1 MKRAQSG
8 WWLWTNLT
16 KQHFSQTDLISPFLW
31 SGLNKCSGSRN
42 LLVFRSKLIQFLP
55 ENGKHLNWNSIIFKK
70 SNIIM
75 VLILILMMTDPSAL
89 FFVHRELLLL
99 DRLQLVSEVELCSLI
114 LSRINLCERLRNR
127 EIINIELREIEKR
140 RTRGEHKDEHW
151 IMNMTMYTWETKKC
165 CGEVKK
171 KISHLL
177 LELGKL
183 VLVLGNLFQ
192 CRLDAEILT
201 SF

>member
-1 MKRAQSG
+1 MFRIAEFTCFSLKIDSVFARKR
-8 WWLWTNLT
+8 
-16 KQHFSQTDLISPFLW
+16 QT
-31 SGLNKCSGSRN
+31 
-42 LLVFRSKLIQFLP
+42 SKLKFHHLQKEQHHHGPHPHLVDDWPQRPLLRPSRTPSSWPSSAGFGSWTLQPDIVKDQFV
-55 ENGKHLNWNSIIFKK
+55 W
-70 SNIIM
+70 
-75 VLILILMMTDPSAL
+75 
-89 FFVHRELLLL
+89 
-99 DRLQLVSEVELCSLI
+99 
-114 LSRINLCERLRNR
+114 
-127 EIINIELREIEKR
+127 ELREIEKR